1 MHRHVLEIQGGTDRG
16 GLREQVE
23 NLRVGSGESLAVV
36 GPTGSGKSELLA
48 DIEQLA
54 WGDTPSGRRV
64 LLDGEPSRAGGL
76 GLVATLSQRTNFVMD
91 ADVESF
97 VRLHAAALGKTAP
110 GQVQAVVEL
119 ANSLCG
125 EPIGRHSALQRLSG
139 GQTRALMIADL
150 ALISDAPVVLIDEV
164 ENAGIDKHRALA
176 ALAGGG
182 KIVLTA
188 THDPVLM
195 LMNERRLVMRG
206 GGMRHV
212 LAISEAERHG
222 LAELAG
228 HDAALLAARDRLRL
242 GERLAG
248 PSGSADQDDLSSRIA
263 PTPCT
268 KEVR

>member
-1 MHRHVLEIQGGTDRG
+1 MTTHTLEIMGGTDRNG
-16 GLREQVE
+16 QAEPVAALLVS
-23 NLRVGSGESLAVV
+23 SGQSLAVV

-64 LLDGEPSRAGGL
+64 LLDGEPSRGGGL

-91 ADVESF
+91 SDVDGF
-97 VRLHAAALGKTAP
+97 VRLHAAALGK
-110 GQVQAVVEL
+110 GEQVRASDVVAL
-119 ANSLCG
+119 ANTLCG
-125 EPIGRHSALQRLSG
+125 EPIAPESSLQRLSG
-139 GQTRALMIADL
+139 GQTRALMIADI
-150 ALISDAPVVLIDEV
+150 ALISNAPVVLIDEV
-164 ENAGIDKHRALA
+164 ENAGIDKHRAIT

-212 LAISEAERHG
+212 LDLDADERLG
-222 LAELAG
+222 LPELCA
-228 HDAALLAARDRLRL
+228 HDEALLAARDSLRQGGRL
-242 GERLAG
+242 GRGASAAAG
-248 PSGSADQDDLSSRIA
+248 
-263 PTPCT
+263 
-268 KEVR
+268 EVR

>member
-1 MHRHVLEIQGGTDRG
+1 MVTHSLEILGGTDRSG
-16 GLREQVE
+16 AKESVE
-23 NLRVGSGESLAVV
+23 RVLVRSGESLAVV

-64 LLDGEPSRAGGL
+64 LLDGEPSQGGGL

-97 VRLHAAALGKTAP
+97 VRLHAAALGKTAQ
-110 GQVQAVVEL
+110 GQVRGVVDL

-125 EPIGRHSALQRLSG
+125 EPIARESALQRLSG

-150 ALISDAPVVLIDEV
+150 ALISNAPVVLIDEV

-212 LAISEAERHG
+212 LHLDDAERSG
-222 LAELAG
+222 LPELAAL
-228 HDAALLAARDRLRL
+228 DAALLAARDSLRL
-242 GERLAG
+242 GG
-248 PSGSADQDDLSSRIA
+248 RIGA
-263 PTPCT
+263 TPEPAVAA
-268 KEVR
+268 KAVG